1 MRSPLRLLIVLAAM
15 GWGALAL
22 GADLKVIDQ
31 TWVDSARQRDVP
43 VRIHLPPGAGPHAVI
58 LFSHGLGGS
67 RAGGARWGEVWAA
80 DGFITIHLQHPG
92 SDEALWKDKRP
103 LVGLLA
109 LRQGASVENALARG
123 QDVKFA
129 LDEVA
134 RRKAAGDALLSGADL
149 AHVGL
154 AGHSFGAQT
163 AMMMAGEGP
172 ADARLVDARL
182 VDARIVAVIAMSPAA
197 RGPEAGHA
205 ERFGNIAIP
214 VLCLTG
220 TEDRAPL
227 LNDVEPAN
235 RRLPWRYMRGPDK
248 FMLVLSG
255 ADHMVFNGDPEGRKW
270 SEANRVVHAPLI
282 ERVTLAFW
290 NAYLR
295 GDGVA
300 RSQLGQGAIASEVG
314 DRGEWFAK

>member
-22 GADLKVIDQ
+22 GADLRVVDQ
-31 TWVDSARQRDVP
+31 SWVDSARQRDVP
-43 VRIHLPPGAGPHAVI
+43 VRIHLPPGAGPHPVI

-80 DGFITIHLQHPG
+80 DGFITIHLQHHG
-92 SDEALWKDKRP
+92 SDEALWKDQRP
-103 LVGLLA
+103 LAGLLA
-109 LRQGASVENALARG
+109 LRQGASVESALARG
-123 QDVKFA
+123 QDVKFV
-129 LDEVA
+129 LDELA
-134 RRKAAGDALLSGADL
+134 RRKAAGDALLAGADL

-172 ADARLVDARL
+172 AGARLVDT
-182 VDARIVAVIAMSPAA
+182 RIVAVIAMSPAA

-205 ERFGNIAIP
+205 ERFGAIAIP

-220 TEDRAPL
+220 TEDRVPL

-270 SEANRVVHAPLI
+270 SEANRLVHAPLI

-295 GDGVA
+295 GDGAA
-300 RSQLGQGAIASEVG
+300 RSELRQGAIASEVVG
-314 DRGEWFAK
+314 RGEWFAK